1 MNRKISSNMSIILLV
16 IVLGLSYAYMNL
28 PDNIRLSMTGGGKGP
43 EIPGECIPMMYKFRY
58 LFYFFLIFM
67 IIFVVRYYIYF
78 NSTAE
83 YTYSTYMIKF
93 FDQWAKDVNDANGK
107 PVKITPEEK
116 IVYDATISSFSSGNQ
131 YDTYGR
137 AFCLVVAPC
146 DCCVEPGYQHPSCPS
161 GTPGY
166 IKPGTP
172 GYIKPGTP
180 SV

>member
-1 MNRKISSNMSIILLV
+1 MNRKISSNMSIILLL

-28 PDNIRLSMTGGGKGP
+28 PDNIRLSMSGGGKEP

-58 LFYFFLIFM
+58 LFYFFFIFM
-67 IIFVVRYYIYF
+67 IIFVIRYYIYF
-78 NSTAE
+78 QSITQFT
-83 YTYSTYMIKF
+83 YTQYMTKF
-93 FDQWAKDVNDANGK
+93 LDQWARDVNDINAK
-107 PVKITPEEK
+107 PTTITPEEK
-116 IVYDATISSFSSGNQ
+116 NVYDTTIGSFSNGNQ

-146 DCCVEPGYQHPSCPS
+146 DCCVEPGYQHPSCAA

-172 GYIKPGTP
+172 AIT
-180 SV
+180 V